1 MVAPTVRSACIHRR
15 SSRKCLV
22 RSHFHS
28 ADRKGTGHAQ
38 RGVPSLRA
46 GVDVNAAVA
55 AIDRTAGL
63 IKELAGG
70 EILQELDA
78 YPRSAPR
85 PVLLCDSH
93 YFFA

>member
-1 MVAPTVRSACIHRR
+1 
-15 SSRKCLV
+15 
-22 RSHFHS
+22 
-28 ADRKGTGHAQ
+28 
-38 RGVPSLRA
+38 
-46 GVDVNAAVA
+46 VNAAVA